1 MYVFYIHLYM
11 ASLLTRALIH
21 SLLLNRPFSLSLALA
36 LLRLSVSALPA
47 NLCTLSLCVQK
58 LF

>member
-21 SLLLNRPFSLSLALA
+21 SLLNRPFSLSLALA